1 MTIQNARKS
10 DLLAAIPRL
19 RAFAISLAGSVDKA
33 DDLVQETLL
42 KAWSNLDS
50 FQPGTN
56 MPAWLFTILR
66 NVFYSDFRKKRREVQ
81 DTDSQFANT
90 LSSAPTQTAHM
101 DLTDLQ
107 SAMQTLPE
115 NQREALYLV
124 GASGLSYEEVAE
136 ICGCA
141 IGTVKSRVNR
151 ARARLQ
157 EILALSTTDEV
168 SSDMAWQATISH
180 SNFSSHMSRH

>member
-1 MTIQNARKS
+1 MTTLNTRKS
-10 DLLAAIPRL
+10 DMLAAIPRL

-42 KAWSNLDS
+42 KAWGSLDS
-50 FQPGTN
+50 FQQGTN

-81 DTDSQFANT
+81 DTEGQFAST
-90 LSSAPTQTAHM
+90 LATPPAQSSHM
-101 DLTDLQ
+101 DLSDFQ
-107 SAMQTLPE
+107 SALQMLPD
-115 NQREALYLV
+115 NQREALLLV
-124 GASGLSYEEVAE
+124 GASGMSYEEVAE

-141 IGTVKSRVNR
+141 IGTIKSRVNR

-157 EILALSTTDEV
+157 EILSISSNEEFSTDA
-168 SSDMAWQATISH
+168 AWQTTLNASIVTH
-180 SNFSSHMSRH
+180 QLARH